1 MVDLLHTFLFVLMA
15 FFFYLWPSCFAGALF
30 FLLPIL
36 FPSLSLSCLFMSS
49 LLPFSLVS
57 FQSWPEEGVD
67 ANSWRLASSIR
78 LSCG

>member
-36 FPSLSLSCLFMSS
+36 LPSLSLAFSCLLFFLS
-49 LLPFSLVS
+49 LS
-57 FQSWPEEGVD
+57 FLFNLGQRKGLMPIAG
-67 ANSWRLASSIR
+67 ASPRPS
-78 LSCG
+78 G